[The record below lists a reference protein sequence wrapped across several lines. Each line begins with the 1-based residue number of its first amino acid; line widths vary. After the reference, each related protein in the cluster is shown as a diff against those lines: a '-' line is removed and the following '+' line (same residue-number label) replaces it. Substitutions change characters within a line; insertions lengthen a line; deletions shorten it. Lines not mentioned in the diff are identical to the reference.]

1 MTKETE
7 NISVNLDEI
16 LRLTVDVTVSYLN
29 NNALPASE
37 VPNFMHLIHSSLT
50 KLSSNEKVEE
60 TQQLKPAVSIR
71 KSITDKHLVCLEDG
85 KQLKMLKRHLRTAYN
100 LSPEEYR
107 AKWNLPSDYP
117 MVCLLYTSPSPRDK
131 RQSRMPSSA

>member
-7 NISVNLDEI
+7 NISINLDEI

-85 KQLKMLKRHLRTAYN
+85 KQLKMLGL
-100 LSPEEYR
+100 EYL
-107 AKWNLPSDYP
+107 KVQLGQENH
-117 MVCLLYTSPSPRDK
+117 
-131 RQSRMPSSA
+131 

>member
-1 MTKETE
+1 MTKETK

-29 NNALPASE
+29 NNTLPASE

-100 LSPEEYR
+100 LSRRNIGLSGIFPLTILWLR
-107 AKWNLPSDYP
+107 QG
-117 MVCLLYTSPSPRDK
+117 MLLSVQHLLK
-131 RQSRMPSSA
+131 R